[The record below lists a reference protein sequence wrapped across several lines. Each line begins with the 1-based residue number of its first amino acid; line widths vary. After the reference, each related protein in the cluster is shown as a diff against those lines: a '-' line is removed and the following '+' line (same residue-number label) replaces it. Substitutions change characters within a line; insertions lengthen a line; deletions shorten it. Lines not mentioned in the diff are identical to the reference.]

1 MEVKINCPSGC
12 ETIHHKL
19 NCGAEV
25 YILPKERNIK
35 VGAVAVSFGSADT
48 EFYHENKYYRVPL
61 GTAHFLEHQMFEQI
75 DGNVSSKFTELGAE
89 VNAFTDGGKTVY
101 YFKTADNFMECFS
114 LLLNFV
120 ETPYFMEDSVN
131 NEKKIIKNEIAMYD
145 DDPNWKAF
153 FGALKNLYPDSSLSS
168 EIAGTAES
176 VDKINTEILYACH
189 SAFYVPRNMT
199 IICGGDVKADD
210 IMNEAEKILG
220 GMEKTPAQAKCLKTE
235 IQGGSTELEM
245 DVTVPRYCA
254 VYPVEPNGCRIKKN
268 FLLRMIGDTAFGES
282 SKSFK
287 KLISNGIAS
296 EVPQVEIYEHK
307 GLGYF
312 AVSGPAEDGQKAAAL
327 LDEALV
333 EIKES
338 GIDERTFV
346 RERKKLTGWFM
357 RSIDDCETA
366 VMTQAE
372 FRGRSLAEI
381 AETLRSLTL
390 NECEDV
396 LDMIDTVN
404 GVCVVNGKTD

>member
-120 ETPYFMEDSVN
+120 ETPYFMEESVN

-153 FGALKNLYPDSSLSS
+153 
-168 EIAGTAES
+168 
-176 VDKINTEILYACH
+176 
-189 SAFYVPRNMT
+189 
-199 IICGGDVKADD
+199 
-210 IMNEAEKILG
+210 
-220 GMEKTPAQAKCLKTE
+220 
-235 IQGGSTELEM
+235 LE
-245 DVTVPRYCA
+245 
-254 VYPVEPNGCRIKKN
+254 
-268 FLLRMIGDTAFGES
+268 
-282 SKSFK
+282 
-287 KLISNGIAS
+287 
-296 EVPQVEIYEHK
+296 H
-307 GLGYF
+307 
-312 AVSGPAEDGQKAAAL
+312 
-327 LDEALV
+327 
-333 EIKES
+333 
-338 GIDERTFV
+338 
-346 RERKKLTGWFM
+346 
-357 RSIDDCETA
+357 
-366 VMTQAE
+366 
-372 FRGRSLAEI
+372 
-381 AETLRSLTL
+381 
-390 NECEDV
+390 
-396 LDMIDTVN
+396 
-404 GVCVVNGKTD
+404 